1 MTGTLPAALSDLDR
15 RQIGAA
21 VALLEDVLGDAVVGV
36 SLYGSAVAGGLKPR
50 SDLDLF
56 GVLARRTNRD
66 ERATILRRLLTL
78 SRHGHPEPGA
88 RSLEVTLVVRSD
100 VVPWRYPPRQD
111 LVYGDWWRREYEA
124 GDLEPWTNPNPD
136 LATLIAQVRLEG
148 RALVGPTAAELL
160 PDVPVAD
167 LRQAMVDS
175 VPSLLDDLPTDTRNV
190 LLTLARIWSTL
201 ATGGFLPKD
210 EAAEWAAEHLG
221 GTDRELLALARDG
234 YRGAVDETWSPD
246 DTRVDAL
253 ARTLVARIGAASEA
267 ASAR

>member
-21 VALLEDVLGDAVVGV
+21 VAVLEDVLGDAVVGV

-56 GVLARRTNRD
+56 GVLARRTTRD

-78 SRHGHPEPGA
+78 SRRGHPEPGA

-136 LATLIAQVRLEG
+136 LATLIAQVRLES

-190 LLTLARIWSTL
+190 LLYAREDLEHAGDGWIPAQGRS
-201 ATGGFLPKD
+201 GGVGRRTP
-210 EAAEWAAEHLG
+210 G
-221 GTDRELLALARDG
+221 RDRSRASRTRPGRVSRRGRRD
-234 YRGAVDETWSPD
+234 VV
-246 DTRVDAL
+246 TR
-253 ARTLVARIGAASEA
+253 
-267 ASAR
+267 